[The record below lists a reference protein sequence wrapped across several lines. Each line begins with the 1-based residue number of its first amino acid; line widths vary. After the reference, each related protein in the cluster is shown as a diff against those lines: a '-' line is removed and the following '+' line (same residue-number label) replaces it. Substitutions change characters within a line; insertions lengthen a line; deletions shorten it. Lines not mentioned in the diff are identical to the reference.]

1 MKYTIEYDE
10 KVIKELKKI
19 DKYQREILL
28 KWIKKNLANTKEP
41 REKGKSLKG
50 NLGEYWRYRVG
61 NYRIITSI
69 DDERILITVISIGHS
84 KDIYR
89 F

>member
-10 KVIKELKKI
+10 KVIKQLKKI
-19 DKYQREILL
+19 DKHQREILL
-28 KWIKKNLANTKEP
+28 KWIKKNLENTKEP

-61 NYRIITSI
+61 QYRIITSI
-69 DDERILITVISIGHS
+69 DDEKILITVISVGHR

-89 F
+89 V